1 LKNLAYQSLKWYLQE
16 RRDKNDMQS
25 IAHAQK
31 IASVYR
37 AFFISLTKVICKKKA
52 LARALQE
59 FKLK

>member
-1 LKNLAYQSLKWYLQE
+1 LQE

-37 AFFISLTKVICKKKA
+37 AFFISLAKVIYKKKA
-52 LARALQE
+52 LAKALQE